1 VLTIGTENKKQTL
14 IKNINYMK
22 DLIELSKNEHK
33 ISELKKDANGNDIRI
48 VAGKEIKQ
56 IEEKTQADI
65 DLNRRINLWRMR

>member
-1 VLTIGTENKKQTL
+1 MAFRIKRIHIMELKKL
-14 IKNINYMK
+14 KEK
-22 DLIELSKNEHK
+22 HK
-33 ISELKKDANGNDIRI
+33 ISEVKKDKNGNDIRI

>member
-1 VLTIGTENKKQTL
+1 
-14 IKNINYMK
+14 MK